1 MADLSNVIN
10 VGILPEG
17 KAVAGDNMNVVAI
30 FTSDQTKLSTNNRY
44 ELYRSTGA
52 VDADFGT
59 ESEPASFAR
68 SFFGTTPNPVS
79 GGGGVLVMAYW
90 RAASETIPASSAVL
104 TGAQLSEAVVIPQLQ
119 QVSDGSFKIPIDGIE
134 IDATGVDFSSVSTF
148 ADVVTILDTE
158 VTSGT
163 VTEVDGR
170 IIVTSNT
177 TGITSLI
184 DFFVPSAAGTFVGA
198 LLGLNAN
205 SLATTVQGAD
215 SSVEAP
221 ETKLEALA
229 AVKALVNFKGFLFI
243 DNPTDQESEDIAEW
257 SQANDVL
264 GYDVFDQASNLEK
277 TGSNPVWQIKLASKT
292 NYRMLYSKAGNR
304 KLAATYMARMHVVL
318 FNGENTALTMNLKEL
333 SEAAEIYSQTEIDKA
348 AQVGLDIY
356 TLFGNN
362 DVPKTLTSGAN
373 DFTDNR
379 YNLLSYQNAVQ
390 VNVFNI
396 LGLTAT
402 KIGQDQEGLD
412 KLTGECIKTTE
423 IYRRAGVFAPGTWS
437 SPDSFGDLDTFKR
450 NIEANGYYFLA
461 GSLAAQSQVDRQAR
475 KSPVIQGAVKNKGAI
490 HSADILVNF
499 NL

>member
-1 MADLSNVIN
+1 MAELSNVIN

-59 ESEPASFAR
+59 ESETASFAR

-90 RAASETIPASSAVL
+90 RSAEETVPASAAVL
-104 TGAQLSEAVVIPQLQ
+104 TGEQLSESVTIPQLQ
-119 QVSDGSFKIPIDGIE
+119 QISDGSFKISVDGVE
-134 IDATGVDFSSVSTF
+134 IDATGVDFSSVSDF
-148 ADVVTILDTE
+148 SDVVTILDAE

-163 VTEVDGR
+163 VSEVDGR
-170 IIVTSNT
+170 FIVTSDT
-177 TGITSLI
+177 TGVTSLI
-184 DFFVPSAAGTFVGA
+184 DYFIPSAAGTFVGA
-198 LLGLNAN
+198 LLGLNSN

-229 AVKALVNFKGFLFI
+229 AVKALVNFKGFTFI
-243 DNPTDQESEDIAEW
+243 DNPTDQESEDSAEW
-257 SQANDVL
+257 AQANDVM
-264 GYDVFDQASNLEK
+264 GYDVFDQATNLEK
-277 TGSNPVWQIKLASKT
+277 TSSNPVWQIKLASKT

-304 KLAATYMARMHVVL
+304 KFAATYMARAHVVL

-333 SEAAEIYSQTEIDKA
+333 SEAAEVYSQTEIDKA

-356 TLFGNN
+356 TLFGGNE
-362 DVPKTLTSGAN
+362 VPKVLTSGSN

-379 YNLLSYQNAVQ
+379 YNILSYKNAIQ

-396 LGLTAT
+396 LGITAT
-402 KIGQDQEGLD
+402 KIAQDQAGVD
-412 KLTGECIKTTE
+412 KLVNECIRTTE
-423 IYRRAGVFAPGTWS
+423 IYRRAGVFSPGTWS

-450 NIEANGYYFLA
+450 NIEANGYYFIA
-461 GSLAAQSQVDRQAR
+461 GSLAAQSQNDRQAR
-475 KSPVIQGAVKNKGAI
+475 KSPVIQGGLKLAGAI
-490 HSADILVNF
+490 HSADIILSVNV
-499 NL
+499 